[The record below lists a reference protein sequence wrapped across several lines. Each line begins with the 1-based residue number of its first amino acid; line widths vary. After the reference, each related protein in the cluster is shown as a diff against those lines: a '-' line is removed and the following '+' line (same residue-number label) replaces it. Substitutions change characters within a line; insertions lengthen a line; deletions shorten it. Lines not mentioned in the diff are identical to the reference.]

1 MTLVLRPNPFQV
13 KMFTHRV
20 QECSVVLDADCSL
33 SRGALYATTTGTLC
47 RTVVDR
53 VTVETKETNKNRTQ
67 SNANKI

>member
-33 SRGALYATTTGTLC
+33 SRGALYAHDNGD
-47 RTVVDR
+47 TVSYSSRSCHDGDKGDKQKQDAEQR
-53 VTVETKETNKNRTQ
+53 K
-67 SNANKI
+67 